1 MPKPRARSPSAG
13 TLGHGR
19 RGTELALRPECELP
33 CPWRSAS
40 GTNSPPA
47 PRLAG
52 GTCGRRR
59 HIRQGC
65 GKSPSSDPPQS
76 RWFPVWV
83 SASRR
88 RLKDAKASPDAPERA
103 TSWRERP
110 SWLLRSDGATGTEAV
125 VLAWLCSLWT
135 GDSPDAAPGITQPAN
150 SDNRSGPVE
159 FLQVRPTDPS
169 ASSRDDVSH
178 GDWRGHDVVRLGR
191 DRVRPGTPMSRR
203 SGLRLAIVD
212 AVPSRECRRCRP
224 SPWPSVPWQPDS
236 AVPESRFD
244 SFCVVGPIA
253 LEAGRWNSPT
263 SVVTRPLGRTSGSV
277 WTGGECRTES
287 LTACNGRRRFRR
299 SRRVPGAGSIH
310 VKRAFARRA
319 HATGTALSARAS
331 GALNGI
337 LNFLSTGSQRVLTI
351 SDISGGSSGSTVG
364 GRSQTWREKK

>member
-1 MPKPRARSPSAG
+1 MS
-13 TLGHGR
+13 
-19 RGTELALRPECELP
+19 LALGVRDELP
-33 CPWRSAS
+33 AR
-40 GTNSPPA
+40 

-59 HIRQGC
+59 YIRQGC

-212 AVPSRECRRCRP
+212 AVPSREL
-224 SPWPSVPWQPDS
+224 SPLPSVLL
-236 AVPESRFD
+236 AV
-244 SFCVVGPIA
+244 
-253 LEAGRWNSPT
+253 
-263 SVVTRPLGRTSGSV
+263 RPLAAGLGGSRKSVRLLLRRGTDCPRGRSV
-277 WTGGECRTES
+277 ELPYECRHPTTGS
-287 LTACNGRRRFRR
+287 NQWIRLDRRR
-299 SRRVPGAGSIH
+299 V
-310 VKRAFARRA
+310 
-319 HATGTALSARAS
+319 
-331 GALNGI
+331 
-337 LNFLSTGSQRVLTI
+337 
-351 SDISGGSSGSTVG
+351 SD
-364 GRSQTWREKK
+364 